1 MLTPIETSQGFSQ
14 KIMYLHVPT
23 VIVTYLAFFI
33 VFAFSIAY
41 LWKRDLMFDRIA
53 SRDRIAFLCLGVDQR
68 SGLGAS
74 HLGNLLGLGRSIDDD
89 PVVVS
94 DFYGVFPAANVH
106 RGP

>member
-1 MLTPIETSQGFSQ
+1 MMASRWKLFLEWGSILSLIACAYWIFMLTPIETSQGFSQ

-53 SRDRIAFLCLGVDQR
+53 KSSAEIGLMSVSYTHLTLPTKRIV
-68 SGLGAS
+68 
-74 HLGNLLGLGRSIDDD
+74 
-89 PVVVS
+89 
-94 DFYGVFPAANVH
+94 
-106 RGP
+106 